1 MVPAKPQRYT
11 HRRCIMPGMNG
22 TGPEG
27 QGPKTGRGAG
37 RCAAG
42 ARRNNMTETGGTGQ
56 DNRCGH
62 GMKGRGQK
70 RGRNCGCG
78 SRNRSGNR

>member
-1 MVPAKPQRYT
+1 
-11 HRRCIMPGMNG
+11 MNG

-27 QGPKTGRGAG
+27 QGPKTGRGTG

-42 ARRNNMTETGGTGQ
+42 SRKNNMTETSDRSQ
-56 DNRCGH
+56 DNGCGR

-78 SRNRSGNR
+78 SRNRSSNR